1 MFKRLT
7 GAVLLALMPG
17 QHALADELLDALQRA
32 APQLEVRALQDALQ
46 ALRCVE
52 GEVDVADQARRLA
65 IIDYSRSSLERRLW
79 VFDLAQGRLL
89 QREFVAHGRQ
99 SGELFA
105 ERFSNLPGSHQ
116 SSLGLFRGAESYSG
130 RHGHSLRLDGL
141 EPGFNDKARERA
153 IVIHGA
159 PYVSDALVRSQG
171 RLGRS
176 LGCPAVSTAVARPLI
191 DSIRGGS
198 FVFAYYPDPAWLKQS
213 RLLSADCGSGVAAR
227 PASSAAGR

>member
-1 MFKRLT
+1 MFTRSLMVFLLT
-7 GAVLLALMPG
+7 ALLLAGQGAVAG
-17 QHALADELLDALQRA
+17 ELLNALHRA
-32 APQLEVRALQDALQ
+32 APQLEPRALQGALQ

-141 EPGFNDKARERA
+141 EPGFNDKARARA
-153 IVIHGA
+153 LVIHGA
-159 PYVSDALVRSQG
+159 DYVAPSWAEQHG
-171 RLGRS
+171 RMGRS
-176 LGCPAVSTAVARPLI
+176 LGCPAVQQEV
-191 DSIRGGS
+191 IRVLVDQLKDGQYLFAWHPQMQQERYCDCAS
-198 FVFAYYPDPAWLKQS
+198 FS
-213 RLLSADCGSGVAAR
+213 AAR
-227 PASSAAGR
+227 SAE

>member
-7 GAVLLALMPG
+7 GAVLLAFLLG
-17 QHALADELLDALQRA
+17 QCALADELLNVLQGA
-32 APQLEVRALQDALQ
+32 APQLEVRALREALQ
-46 ALRCVE
+46 ALRCASP
-52 GEVDVADQARRLA
+52 GGADEAERLA

-99 SGELFA
+99 SGDLFA

-141 EPGFNDKARERA
+141 EPGFNDKARARA
-153 IVIHGA
+153 LVIHGA
-159 PYVSDALVRSQG
+159 DYVAPGWAEQHG
-171 RLGRS
+171 RMGRS
-176 LGCPAVSTAVARPLI
+176 LGCPAVQQEVI
-191 DSIRGGS
+191 
-198 FVFAYYPDPAWLKQS
+198 
-213 RLLSADCGSGVAAR
+213 RLLVDQLEDGQYLFAWHPQMKQERYRDCASISAVR
-227 PASSAAGR
+227 SAE